1 MVSKKHRLFIQK
13 LRRIF
18 STAIILAALSL
29 FSSCN
34 EDEPSRIV
42 IWTSCAEFAQ
52 YTELYNFTHS
62 ASNAVI
68 VYKENPAQELP
79 PAKDEL
85 PPDIVIGSW
94 LRTDKTQKQFKS
106 LDYLFDRQTISSSMF
121 YEQLLEAGKIRK
133 NQYLLPVSFNLPAV
147 IFAESNKDY
156 ISENYTMTL
165 DQIKAAGLSYNEKNK
180 KGNYSRIGFLPSAN
194 DGFLYLTTKLYGV
207 DFREEKDQIV
217 WSDLRLRNVVSY
229 DRDWIANTNGSAQ
242 EEKDFAYKYLFM
254 PDYRQVTSGRTL
266 LSYTTSNK
274 MFGYMKGQELN
285 IDYRWITGDGFIPI
299 EDSLLMTGIYSKARN
314 EQGAT
319 DFLTWFF
326 NSENQKDILERKIQ
340 MDLNNEMFGIA
351 DGFSSLRDVTEHV
364 LPIYYNQLLTNLP
377 PSQLLKVPQKL
388 PARWDSYKSVVV
400 EPYLNA
406 SITTD
411 NKISISDYEAEWRK
425 KVFDN

>member
-1 MVSKKHRLFIQK
+1 M
-13 LRRIF
+13 RRF
-18 STAIILAALSL
+18 FFAAILLAAFSL
-29 FSSCN
+29 LCSC
-34 EDEPSRIV
+34 DEPEQSRII
-42 IWTSCAEFAQ
+42 IWTSSAEFAQ
-52 YTELYNFTHS
+52 YTELFNFTHPG
-62 ASNAVI
+62 SNAVI

-94 LRTDKTQKQFKS
+94 LCTDKTQKQFKS

-121 YEQLLEAGKIRK
+121 YSQLLEAGKIRK
-133 NQYLLPVSFNLPAV
+133 TQYLLPVSFNLPAV

-180 KGNYSRIGFLPSAN
+180 KGTFSRIGFLPSAN
-194 DGFLYLTTKLYGV
+194 DDFLYLTTKIYRV
-207 DFREEKDQIV
+207 DFREEKGQIV

-229 DRDWIANTNGSAQ
+229 DRDWIINTNSSAQ
-242 EEKDFAYKYLFM
+242 EEQDFAYKYLFM

-266 LSYTTSNK
+266 LAYTTSNK
-274 MFGYMKGQELN
+274 MFGYMKSQELN
-285 IDYRWITGDGFIPI
+285 IDYRWIAGDDFIPI
-299 EDSLLMTGIYSKARN
+299 EDSLLMTGIYTKARN

-319 DFLTWFF
+319 EFLTWFF
-326 NSENQKDILERKIQ
+326 DSENQKEILERKIQ
-340 MDLNNEMFGIA
+340 MELNNEMFGIA

-377 PSQLLKVPQKL
+377 PAQLLKVPQKL

-406 SITTD
+406 AITTD
-411 NKISISDYEAEWRK
+411 SKTSMGEYEAEWRK

>member
-1 MVSKKHRLFIQK
+1 

-18 STAIILAALSL
+18 FAAIILAASFLL
-29 FSSCN
+29 CSC
-34 EDEPSRIV
+34 DEPEQSRII
-42 IWTSCAEFAQ
+42 IWTSSAEFAQ
-52 YTELYNFTHS
+52 YTELFNFTHPG
-62 ASNAVI
+62 SNAVI

-94 LRTDKTQKQFKS
+94 LCTDKTQKQFKS

-121 YEQLLEAGKIRK
+121 YNQLLEAGKIRK
-133 NQYLLPVSFNLPAV
+133 TQYLLPVSFNLPAV
-147 IFAESNKDY
+147 IFAESNKDF

-180 KGNYSRIGFLPSAN
+180 KGTFSRIGFLPSAN
-194 DGFLYLTTKLYGV
+194 DDFLYLTTKLYRV
-207 DFREEKDQIV
+207 DFREEKGQIV

-229 DRDWIANTNGSAQ
+229 DRDWIINTNGSAQ
-242 EEKDFAYKYLFM
+242 EEQDFAYKYLFM

-266 LSYTTSNK
+266 LAYTTSNK
-274 MFGYMKGQELN
+274 MFGYMKNQELN
-285 IDYRWITGDGFIPI
+285 IDYRWIAGDDFIPI
-299 EDSLLMTGIYSKARN
+299 EDSLLMTGIYTKARN

-319 DFLTWFF
+319 EFLTWFF
-326 NSENQKDILERKIQ
+326 DSENQKEILERKIQ
-340 MDLNNEMFGIA
+340 MELNNEMFGIA

-377 PSQLLKVPQKL
+377 PAQLLKVPQKL

-400 EPYLNA
+400 EPYLNSA
-406 SITTD
+406 ITTD
-411 NKISISDYEAEWRK
+411 SKASMGDYEAEWRK

>member
-1 MVSKKHRLFIQK
+1 M
-13 LRRIF
+13 RRF
-18 STAIILAALSL
+18 FFAAILLAA
-29 FSSCN
+29 FSILCSC
-34 EDEPSRIV
+34 DETEQSRII
-42 IWTSCAEFAQ
+42 IWTSSAEFAQ
-52 YTELYNFTHS
+52 YTELFNFTHPG
-62 ASNAVI
+62 SNAVI

-94 LRTDKTQKQFKS
+94 LCTDKTQKQFKS

-121 YEQLLEAGKIRK
+121 YSQLLEAGKIRK
-133 NQYLLPVSFNLPAV
+133 TQYLLPVSFNLPAV

-180 KGNYSRIGFLPSAN
+180 KGTFSRIGFLPSAN
-194 DGFLYLTTKLYGV
+194 DDFLYLTTKLYRV
-207 DFREEKDQIV
+207 DFREEKGQIV

-229 DRDWIANTNGSAQ
+229 DRDWIINTNSSAQ
-242 EEKDFAYKYLFM
+242 EEQDFAYKYLFM

-266 LSYTTSNK
+266 LAYTTSNK
-274 MFGYMKGQELN
+274 MFGYMKSQELN
-285 IDYRWITGDGFIPI
+285 IDYRWIAGDDFIPI
-299 EDSLLMTGIYSKARN
+299 EDSLLMTGIYTKARN

-319 DFLTWFF
+319 EFLTWFF
-326 NSENQKDILERKIQ
+326 DSENQKEILERKIQ
-340 MDLNNEMFGIA
+340 MELNNEMFGIA

-377 PSQLLKVPQKL
+377 PAQLLKVPQKL

-400 EPYLNA
+400 EPYLNSA
-406 SITTD
+406 ITTD
-411 NKISISDYEAEWRK
+411 SKTSMGEYEAEWRK

>member
-1 MVSKKHRLFIQK
+1 MVKHFRLAG
-13 LRRIF
+13 L
-18 STAIILAALSL
+18 LAACSL
-29 FSSCN
+29 FFFSCR
-34 EDEPSRIV
+34 EEPQTRIV

-52 YTELYNFTHS
+52 YTELFNNTHPG
-62 ASNAVI
+62 SNAII

-121 YEQLLEAGKIRK
+121 YDQLLEAGKVRK
-133 NQYLLPVSFNLPAV
+133 TQYLLPVSFNLPAV
-147 IFAESNKDY
+147 IFADSNSDF
-156 ISENYTMTL
+156 ITENYTLTL

-180 KGNYSRIGFLPSAN
+180 KGSFSRIGFLPSAN
-194 DGFLYLTTKLYGV
+194 DDFLYLTTKLYGV
-207 DFREEKDQIV
+207 DFREEKGQII
-217 WSDLRLRNVVSY
+217 WSDLRLRNAVSY
-229 DRDWIANTNGSAQ
+229 DRDWINNTNGSAQ
-242 EEKDFAYKYLFM
+242 EEQDFAYKYLFM

-266 LSYTTSNK
+266 LAYTTSDK
-274 MFGYMKGQELN
+274 MFGYMKSQELN
-285 IDYRWITGDGFIPI
+285 IDYRWIIGDGFIPI
-299 EDSLLMTGIYSKARN
+299 EDSFLMTGIYAKAQN

-319 DFLTWFF
+319 EFLTWFF
-326 NSENQKDILERKIQ
+326 DSENQKDILERKIE
-340 MDLNNEMFGIA
+340 MNLNNEMFGIA
-351 DGFSSLRDVTEHV
+351 DGFSAMRDVTEHI

-377 PSQLLKVPQKL
+377 PAHLLKVPQKL

-406 SITTD
+406 AITTD
-411 NKISISDYEAEWRK
+411 EKVSISEYEAEWRK

>member
-1 MVSKKHRLFIQK
+1 MVKHFRLAG
-13 LRRIF
+13 L
-18 STAIILAALSL
+18 LAACTL
-29 FSSCN
+29 FFFSCR
-34 EDEPSRIV
+34 EEPQTRIV

-52 YTELYNFTHS
+52 YTELFNNTHPG
-62 ASNAVI
+62 SNAVI

-121 YEQLLEAGKIRK
+121 YDQLLEAGKVRK
-133 NQYLLPVSFNLPAV
+133 TQYLLPVSFNLPAV
-147 IFAESNKDY
+147 IFADSNSDF
-156 ISENYTMTL
+156 ITENYTLTL

-180 KGNYSRIGFLPSAN
+180 KGSFSRIGFLPSAN
-194 DGFLYLTTKLYGV
+194 DDFLYLTTKLYGV
-207 DFREEKDQIV
+207 DFREEKGQIT
-217 WSDLRLRNVVSY
+217 WSDLRLRNAVSY
-229 DRDWIANTNGSAQ
+229 DRDWINNTNGSAQ
-242 EEKDFAYKYLFM
+242 EEQDFAYKYLFM

-266 LSYTTSNK
+266 LAYTTSDK
-274 MFGYMKGQELN
+274 MFGYMKSQELD
-285 IDYRWITGDGFIPI
+285 IDYRWIVGDGFIPI
-299 EDSLLMTGIYSKARN
+299 EDSFLMTGIYAKARN

-319 DFLTWFF
+319 EFLTWFF
-326 NSENQKDILERKIQ
+326 DSENQKDILERKIE
-340 MDLNNEMFGIA
+340 MNLNNEMFGIA
-351 DGFSSLRDVTEHV
+351 DGFSAMRDVTEHI

-377 PSQLLKVPQKL
+377 PAHLLKVPQKL

-406 SITTD
+406 AITTD
-411 NKISISDYEAEWRK
+411 EKVSISEYEAEWRK

>member
-1 MVSKKHRLFIQK
+1 LC
-13 LRRIF
+13 
-18 STAIILAALSL
+18 
-29 FSSCN
+29 SC
-34 EDEPSRIV
+34 DEPEQSRII
-42 IWTSCAEFAQ
+42 IWTSSAEFAQ
-52 YTELYNFTHS
+52 YTELFNFTHPG
-62 ASNAVI
+62 SNAVI

-94 LRTDKTQKQFKS
+94 LCTDKTQKQFKS

-121 YEQLLEAGKIRK
+121 YNQLLEAGKIRK
-133 NQYLLPVSFNLPAV
+133 TQYLLPVSFNLPAV
-147 IFAESNKDY
+147 IFAESNKDF

-180 KGNYSRIGFLPSAN
+180 KGTFSRIGFLPSAN
-194 DGFLYLTTKLYGV
+194 DDFLYLTTKLYRV
-207 DFREEKDQIV
+207 DFREEKGQIV

-229 DRDWIANTNGSAQ
+229 DRDWIINTNGSAQ
-242 EEKDFAYKYLFM
+242 EEQDFAYKYLFM

-266 LSYTTSNK
+266 LAYTTSNK
-274 MFGYMKGQELN
+274 MFGYMKNQELN
-285 IDYRWITGDGFIPI
+285 IDYRWIAGDDFIPI
-299 EDSLLMTGIYSKARN
+299 EDSLLMTGIYTKARN

-319 DFLTWFF
+319 EFLTWFF
-326 NSENQKDILERKIQ
+326 DSENQKEILERKIQ
-340 MDLNNEMFGIA
+340 MELNNEMFGIA

-377 PSQLLKVPQKL
+377 PAQLLKVPQKL

-400 EPYLNA
+400 EPYLNSA
-406 SITTD
+406 ITTD
-411 NKISISDYEAEWRK
+411 SKASMGDYEAEWRK

>member
-1 MVSKKHRLFIQK
+1 M
-13 LRRIF
+13 RRF
-18 STAIILAALSL
+18 FFAAILLAAFSIL
-29 FSSCN
+29 SSC
-34 EDEPSRIV
+34 DEPEQSRII
-42 IWTSCAEFAQ
+42 IWTSSAEFAQ
-52 YTELYNFTHS
+52 YTELFNFTHPG
-62 ASNAVI
+62 SNAVI

-94 LRTDKTQKQFKS
+94 LCTDKTQWQFKS

-121 YEQLLEAGKIRK
+121 YSQLLEAGKIRK
-133 NQYLLPVSFNLPAV
+133 TQYLLPVSFNLPAV

-180 KGNYSRIGFLPSAN
+180 KGTFSRIGFLPSAN
-194 DGFLYLTTKLYGV
+194 DDFLYLTTKLYRV
-207 DFREEKDQIV
+207 DFREEKGQIV

-229 DRDWIANTNGSAQ
+229 DRDWIINTNSSAQ
-242 EEKDFAYKYLFM
+242 EEQDFAYKYLFM

-266 LSYTTSNK
+266 LAYTTSNK
-274 MFGYMKGQELN
+274 MFGYMKSQELN
-285 IDYRWITGDGFIPI
+285 IDYRWIAGDDFIPI
-299 EDSLLMTGIYSKARN
+299 EDSLLMTGIYTKARN

-319 DFLTWFF
+319 EFLTWFF
-326 NSENQKDILERKIQ
+326 DSENQKEILERKIQ
-340 MDLNNEMFGIA
+340 MELNNEMFGIA

-377 PSQLLKVPQKL
+377 PAQLLKVPQKL

-406 SITTD
+406 AITTD
-411 NKISISDYEAEWRK
+411 SKTSMGEYEAEWRK

>member
-1 MVSKKHRLFIQK
+1 

-18 STAIILAALSL
+18 FAAILLAAFSIL
-29 FSSCN
+29 SSC
-34 EDEPSRIV
+34 DETEQSRII
-42 IWTSCAEFAQ
+42 IWTSSAEFAQ
-52 YTELYNFTHS
+52 YTELFNFTHPG
-62 ASNAVI
+62 SNAVI

-94 LRTDKTQKQFKS
+94 LCTDKTQKQFKS

-121 YEQLLEAGKIRK
+121 YSQLLEAGKIRK
-133 NQYLLPVSFNLPAV
+133 TQYLLPVSFNLPAV
-147 IFAESNKDY
+147 IFAESNKNF

-180 KGNYSRIGFLPSAN
+180 KGTFSRIGFLPSAN
-194 DGFLYLTTKLYGV
+194 DDFLYLTTKLYRV
-207 DFREEKDQIV
+207 DFREEKGQIV

-229 DRDWIANTNGSAQ
+229 DRDWIINTNSSAQ
-242 EEKDFAYKYLFM
+242 EEQDFAYKYLFM

-266 LSYTTSNK
+266 LAYTTSNK
-274 MFGYMKGQELN
+274 MFGYMKSQELN
-285 IDYRWITGDGFIPI
+285 IDYRWIAGDDFIPI
-299 EDSLLMTGIYSKARN
+299 EDSLLMTGIYTKARN

-319 DFLTWFF
+319 EFLTWFF
-326 NSENQKDILERKIQ
+326 DSENQKEILERKIQ
-340 MDLNNEMFGIA
+340 MELNNEMFGIA

-377 PSQLLKVPQKL
+377 PAQLLKVPQKL

-406 SITTD
+406 AITTD
-411 NKISISDYEAEWRK
+411 SKTSMGEYEAEWRK

>member
-1 MVSKKHRLFIQK
+1 M
-13 LRRIF
+13 RRF
-18 STAIILAALSL
+18 FFAAILLAA
-29 FSSCN
+29 FSILCSC
-34 EDEPSRIV
+34 DETEQSRII
-42 IWTSCAEFAQ
+42 IWTSSAEFAQ
-52 YTELYNFTHS
+52 YTELFNFTHPG
-62 ASNAVI
+62 SNAVI

-94 LRTDKTQKQFKS
+94 LCTDKTQKQFKS

-121 YEQLLEAGKIRK
+121 YSQLLEAGKIRK
-133 NQYLLPVSFNLPAV
+133 TQYLLPVSFNLPAV

-180 KGNYSRIGFLPSAN
+180 KGTFSRIGFLPSAN
-194 DGFLYLTTKLYGV
+194 DDFLYLTTKLYRV
-207 DFREEKDQIV
+207 DFREEKGQIV

-229 DRDWIANTNGSAQ
+229 DRDWIINTNSSAQ
-242 EEKDFAYKYLFM
+242 EEQDFAYKYLFM

-266 LSYTTSNK
+266 LAYTTSNK
-274 MFGYMKGQELN
+274 MFGYMKSQELN
-285 IDYRWITGDGFIPI
+285 IDYRWIAGDNFIPI
-299 EDSLLMTGIYSKARN
+299 EDSLLMTGIYTKARN

-319 DFLTWFF
+319 EFLTWFF
-326 NSENQKDILERKIQ
+326 DSENQKEILERKIQ
-340 MDLNNEMFGIA
+340 MELNNEMFGIA

-377 PSQLLKVPQKL
+377 PAQLLKVPQKL

-406 SITTD
+406 AITTD
-411 NKISISDYEAEWRK
+411 SKTSMGEYEAEWRK

>member
-1 MVSKKHRLFIQK
+1 MAKYFRMAVL
-13 LRRIF
+13 
-18 STAIILAALSL
+18 LAACTL
-29 FSSCN
+29 FFFSCR
-34 EDEPSRIV
+34 EESQERIV

-52 YTELYNFTHS
+52 YTELFNSTHPG
-62 ASNAVI
+62 SNAVI

-94 LRTDKTQKQFKS
+94 LRTDKTHKQFKS

-121 YEQLLEAGKIRK
+121 YTQLLDAGKVRK

-180 KGNYSRIGFLPSAN
+180 KGTFSRIGFLPSAN
-194 DGFLYLTTKLYGV
+194 DDFLYLTTKLYGV
-207 DFREEKDQIV
+207 DFREEKGQIT
-217 WSDLRLRNVVSY
+217 WSDLRLRNAVSY
-229 DRDWIANTNGSAQ
+229 DRDWINNTNGSAQ
-242 EEKDFAYKYLFM
+242 DEQDFAYKYLFM

-266 LSYTTSNK
+266 LAYTTSNK

-285 IDYRWITGDGFIPI
+285 IDYRWIKGDGFIPI
-299 EDSLLMTGIYSKARN
+299 EDSFLMTGIYAKASN

-319 DFLTWFF
+319 EFLSWFF
-326 NSENQKDILERKIQ
+326 DSETQKAILERKIA
-340 MDLNNEMFGIA
+340 MELNNEMFGIA
-351 DGFSSLRDVTEHV
+351 DGFSALRDITEHI

-377 PSQLLKVPQKL
+377 PAQLLRVPQKL

-406 SITTD
+406 AITTD
-411 NKISISDYEAEWRK
+411 EKVSISDYEAEWRK

>member
-1 MVSKKHRLFIQK
+1 M
-13 LRRIF
+13 RRIF
-18 STAIILAALSL
+18 FAAIFLAASFLL
-29 FSSCN
+29 CSC
-34 EDEPSRIV
+34 DEPEQSRII
-42 IWTSCAEFAQ
+42 IWTSSAEFAQ
-52 YTELYNFTHS
+52 YTELFNFTHPG
-62 ASNAVI
+62 SNAVI

-94 LRTDKTQKQFKS
+94 LCTDKTQKQFKS

-121 YEQLLEAGKIRK
+121 YSQLLEAGKIRK
-133 NQYLLPVSFNLPAV
+133 TQYLLPVSFNLPAV
-147 IFAESNKDY
+147 IFAESNKDF

-180 KGNYSRIGFLPSAN
+180 KGTFSRIGFLPSAN
-194 DGFLYLTTKLYGV
+194 DDFLYLTTKLYRV
-207 DFREEKDQIV
+207 DFREEKGQIV

-229 DRDWIANTNGSAQ
+229 DRDWIINTNSSAQ
-242 EEKDFAYKYLFM
+242 EEQDFAYKYLFM

-266 LSYTTSNK
+266 LAYTTSNK
-274 MFGYMKGQELN
+274 MFGYMKSQELN
-285 IDYRWITGDGFIPI
+285 IDYRWIAGDDFIPI
-299 EDSLLMTGIYSKARN
+299 EDSLLMTGIYTKARN

-319 DFLTWFF
+319 EFLTWFF
-326 NSENQKDILERKIQ
+326 DSENQKEILERKIQ
-340 MDLNNEMFGIA
+340 MELNNEMFGIA

-377 PSQLLKVPQKL
+377 PAQLLKVPQKL

-400 EPYLNA
+400 EPYLNSA
-406 SITTD
+406 ITTD
-411 NKISISDYEAEWRK
+411 SKASMGDYEAEWRK

>member
-1 MVSKKHRLFIQK
+1 M
-13 LRRIF
+13 RRIF
-18 STAIILAALSL
+18 FAAIFLAASFLL
-29 FSSCN
+29 CSC
-34 EDEPSRIV
+34 DEPEQSRII
-42 IWTSCAEFAQ
+42 IWTSSAEFAQ
-52 YTELYNFTHS
+52 YTELFNFTHPG
-62 ASNAVI
+62 SNAVI

-94 LRTDKTQKQFKS
+94 LCTDKTQKQFKS

-121 YEQLLEAGKIRK
+121 YSQLLEAGKIRK
-133 NQYLLPVSFNLPAV
+133 TQYLLPVSFNLPAV

-180 KGNYSRIGFLPSAN
+180 KGTFSRIGFLPSAN
-194 DGFLYLTTKLYGV
+194 DDFLYLTTKLYRV
-207 DFREEKDQIV
+207 DFREEKGQIV

-229 DRDWIANTNGSAQ
+229 DRDWIINTNSSAQ
-242 EEKDFAYKYLFM
+242 EEQDFAYKYLFM

-266 LSYTTSNK
+266 LAYTTSNK
-274 MFGYMKGQELN
+274 MFGYMKSQELN
-285 IDYRWITGDGFIPI
+285 IDYRWIAGDDFIPI
-299 EDSLLMTGIYSKARN
+299 EDSLLMTGIYTKARN

-319 DFLTWFF
+319 EFLTWFF
-326 NSENQKDILERKIQ
+326 DSENQKEILERKIQ
-340 MDLNNEMFGIA
+340 MELNNEMFGIA

-377 PSQLLKVPQKL
+377 PAQLLKVPQKL

-406 SITTD
+406 AITTD
-411 NKISISDYEAEWRK
+411 SKTSMGEYEAEWRK